1 VFSTIRH
8 ICGGTLL
15 GKFRSFSVIRSVSL
29 SNFRSFR
36 AVIEEST
43 LRNLIRMTGRVSC
56 IWCMRKGNMF
66 QQPFCYILLLLY
78 WLLESPSD
86 CLVGISAIS
95 LFSHLPHSSASFV
108 WTPNSV
114 RFCLTI

>member
-1 VFSTIRH
+1 MELFGEGVIGYLCVFSTIRH

-43 LRNLIRMTGRVSC
+43 LRNLIMMTGRVSC
-56 IWCMRKGNMF
+56 I
-66 QQPFCYILLLLY
+66 
-78 WLLESPSD
+78 
-86 CLVGISAIS
+86 
-95 LFSHLPHSSASFV
+95 
-108 WTPNSV
+108 
-114 RFCLTI
+114 